1 MRRLSM
7 GVGISLFLV
16 AGSALLGTRGAGADP
31 QSGDRFPA
39 RYEIPAGFG
48 SLVGTEVSANSLMLV
63 FEDEQGTIRI
73 LDYLKREKEIRPSIR
88 IDRR

>member
-1 MRRLSM
+1 M

-16 AGSALLGTRGAGADP
+16 AGSAILGTRRAGAYP
-31 QSGDRFPA
+31 QSGEEFPA

-48 SLVGTEVSANSLMLV
+48 SLVGTDVSANSLMLV
-63 FEDEQGTIRI
+63 FEDKQGTIRI
-73 LDYLKREKEIRPSIR
+73 FDYLKREKEIRPSIR